1 MRELKKQA
9 EHLIKSYIGSASATP
24 VNLPGELEHE
34 IMSQY
39 KSRQITNKLFGKAE
53 TAIRDLLRY
62 DSYRRFL
69 KSASLLWIEVSTS
82 SRLQLFKLIRKGASS
97 PVHENEQWRVQGISS
112 QVSDE

>member
-1 MRELKKQA
+1 MHSIETQAMSYYYSTVSRTGKKQA
-9 EHLIKSYIGSASATP
+9 DHLIKSYIGSASATP

-39 KSRQITNKLFGKAE
+39 KSRQITNKLFVKAE

-69 KSASLLWIEVSTS
+69 KSASFLWIEVSNLVLSLYKFT
-82 SRLQLFKLIRKGASS
+82 KWPI
-97 PVHENEQWRVQGISS
+97 
-112 QVSDE
+112 